1 MARREVIEVIC
12 DRCSRTETQEP
23 SEAGKAYETELTV
36 TFEGET
42 VEYKDLCM
50 RCRKACD
57 GYFKSLTKQSDK
69 DEPDTAPVPE
79 SKPGMFGL
87 GGKK

>member
-1 MARREVIEVIC
+1 MARREVIEVTC
-12 DRCSRTETQEP
+12 DRCSKTETQEP

-42 VEYKDLCM
+42 AEYKDLCM

-57 GYFKSLTKQSDK
+57 GYFKSLTKQHDGK
-69 DEPDTAPVPE
+69 DEPEQDKKT
-79 SKPGMFGL
+79 GMFGL
-87 GGKK
+87 GGQK